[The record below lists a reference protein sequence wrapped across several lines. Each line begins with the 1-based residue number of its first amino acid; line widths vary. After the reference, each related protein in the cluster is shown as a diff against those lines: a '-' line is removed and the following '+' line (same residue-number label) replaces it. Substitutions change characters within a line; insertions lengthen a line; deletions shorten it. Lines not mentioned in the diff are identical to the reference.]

1 MKLFGART
9 FLSAALRRSLRA
21 SMHTALATGFL
32 AAGAASIQGAP
43 LTAPRTLHHSQ
54 GAESHLVHHRTTA
67 HSTSS
72 HSTTAHS
79 STAHTTAGVHS
90 AATRAGSAAA
100 AAGRQ
105 ARLAPRGPA
114 TAVARRASLTS
125 HRRRFYERFTASSFA
140 DGDIFAGDVTA
151 GEDPV
156 VRQAAIDA
164 LDGMNG
170 TAVVIDPSNGRILA
184 MVNQKLALS
193 PGAEPCSTIKITVAM
208 AALSEGIV
216 QRDTMV
222 KLPGF
227 RMNMTQAL
235 AKSNNLYFEELG
247 RELGFERVRHYANQF
262 GLGELAGYNIDGEQ
276 LGVYPDK
283 ELSAAEGGVGRMC
296 SFGQG
301 VSLTP
306 LQLGAYVAAL
316 ANGGTLY
323 YLQHPTSL
331 EEEAAF
337 QPRVKRTLDI
347 AKYVPDLQEGM
358 AGAVEY
364 GTARRLSATFHD
376 FPVFGKTGTC
386 SDNGTR
392 FGWFASFSSSP
403 QGNLVTVFFLEG
415 GRPTFGPRAAE
426 LTGAF
431 YKNLWDRNYFANKG
445 LQEAKSAAPATGIT
459 PAIQTVVERLPAAQA
474 AAQGAPTQTPQ

>member
-1 MKLFGART
+1 MTLSRGWALVGIVSGVLAFSSVAVALNAPHTLHRVKPQPHLSTSHRT
-9 FLSAALRRSLRA
+9 STR
-21 SMHTALATGFL
+21 HTA
-32 AAGAASIQGAP
+32 
-43 LTAPRTLHHSQ
+43 
-54 GAESHLVHHRTTA
+54 SHTTK
-67 HSTSS
+67 
-72 HSTTAHS
+72 S
-79 STAHTTAGVHS
+79 STAVHTS
-90 AATRAGSAAA
+90 SAAA
-100 AAGRQ
+100 RAVNTRTGKALVAGSRATLHTAA
-105 ARLAPRGPA
+105 
-114 TAVARRASLTS
+114 VRR
-125 HRRRFYERFTASSFA
+125 HRYYERFTASSFA
-140 DGDIFAGDVTA
+140 TSDIFTGDKIG

-193 PGAEPCSTIKITVAM
+193 PGAEPCSTIKLTVAL
-208 AALSEGIV
+208 AALSEGLV
-216 QRDTMV
+216 TRDTPV
-222 KLPGF
+222 QLAGF

-247 RELGFERVRHYANQF
+247 RELGFERVRHYATEF
-262 GLGELAGYNIDGEQ
+262 GLGELAGYDIPGEQ
-276 LGVYPDK
+276 LGTYPDQAIPA
-283 ELSAAEGGVGRMC
+283 SEGGVGRMC

-306 LQLGAYVAAL
+306 LQLGAFVAAI

-323 YLQHPTSL
+323 YLQHPTTPD
-331 EEEAAF
+331 EAAHMV
-337 QPRVKRTLDI
+337 PKVKRTLDI
-347 AKYVPDLQEGM
+347 AHYVPEMQDGM

-364 GTARRLSATFHD
+364 GTARRLRSSFTQL
-376 FPVFGKTGTC
+376 PVFGKTGTC

-392 FGWFASFSSSP
+392 FGWFASYSETP

-431 YKNLWDRNYFANKG
+431 YKNLWDHEYFAQKDTVASTTTPVETG
-445 LQEAKSAAPATGIT
+445 AAATGT
-459 PAIQTVVERLPAAQA
+459 AASQ
-474 AAQGAPTQTPQ
+474 